1 MYCDNLTQSFKKY
14 LESKGIKCVE
24 RFDSDI
30 DFESITAEEIKN
42 QIYNISEFHIKTLG
56 YTGYMSKRLDNN
68 IGKTV
73 EQYKIYIKRLSKQIN
88 NLNKNGIN
96 NDFEKLLFKYGDIY
110 LNRSDKCISTIYKSN
125 YINLILRSMKR
136 TEMCLG
142 NTYFNNLRKVR
153 SLEIIDV
160 DECCY
165 NMVEMD
171 IAYFLG
177 KIKRR
182 NIDADFYSL
191 IKDFCELESLD
202 ENSYKFILSI
212 ISYPYEFV
220 RCCNRYREGIKN
232 WTVEQYVEKLQKAII
247 ADGDSLI

>member
-14 LESKGIKCVE
+14 LESKDIKCVE
-24 RFDSDI
+24 HFDDNI
-30 DFESITAEEIKN
+30 NFESLTASEIKN

-56 YTGYMSKRLDNN
+56 YTGYMNKRLDNN

-88 NLNKNGIN
+88 NLKKNEVN
-96 NDFEKLLFKYGDIY
+96 NEFEKLLFKYGDIY
-110 LNRSDKCISTIYKSN
+110 LERANKCINTIYNSN
-125 YINLILRSMKR
+125 YISLILRSMKR

-142 NTYFNNLRKVR
+142 NTYFNNLRKVKN
-153 SLEIIDV
+153 LEIIDV

-171 IAYFLG
+171 LAYFLG
-177 KIKRR
+177 KIKRK
-182 NIDADFYSL
+182 NIDISFHSL
-191 IKDFCELESLD
+191 TKDFCELESLD
-202 ENSYKFILSI
+202 KNSHMFILSI

-220 RCCNRYREGIKN
+220 RCCNRYREGTKN
-232 WTVEQYVEKLQKAII
+232 WTVEQYTEKLQKAII
-247 ADGDSLI
+247 ADGDSLV